1 MTSRQVSLAASDSE
15 EESDDEL
22 SMYLA
27 AVERV
32 PKTKPANRVKVG
44 RRTDQTG
51 HYENTPMQY
60 TAIFS
65 RLYK

>member
-27 AVERV
+27 AVEPV
-32 PKTKPANRVKVG
+32 PKTKPANIVKVG
-44 RRTDQTG
+44 RRTDQTC
-51 HYENTPMQY
+51 
-60 TAIFS
+60 IC
-65 RLYK
+65 